1 MQIGLLSS
9 DDRSEAVPM
18 ASVIAKELELYGS
31 HGMAAPDYPALLA
44 DVLSGRVSVASLV
57 TRRIP
62 IEQAPD
68 ALAALTTTFE
78 HGVTIIEP

>member
-1 MQIGLLSS
+1 MSMRTGWCGGCLL
-9 DDRSEAVPM
+9 AF
-18 ASVIAKELELYGS
+18 I
-31 HGMAAPDYPALLA
+31 LLA
-44 DVLSGRVSVASLV
+44 DVLSGRVSVESLV

-62 IEQAPD
+62 LEQAPD